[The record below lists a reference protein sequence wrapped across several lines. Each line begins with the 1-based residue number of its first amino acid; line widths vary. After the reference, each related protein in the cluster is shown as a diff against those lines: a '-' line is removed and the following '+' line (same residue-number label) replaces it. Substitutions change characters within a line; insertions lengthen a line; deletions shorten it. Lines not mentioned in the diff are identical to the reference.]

1 MAGSYTDA
9 GANVPYD
16 FTQAG
21 GTIEFCIGG
30 HTHHDHLT
38 YSDKGIPII
47 LARCDATSNT
57 DSWGTN
63 KEQSVIMVVA
73 DFANKRLTLHAVG
86 RGEDRTVDL
95 K

>member
-1 MAGSYTDA
+1 MSLMIS
-9 GANVPYD
+9 PKP
-16 FTQAG
+16 
-21 GTIEFCIGG
+21 
-30 HTHHDHLT
+30 T